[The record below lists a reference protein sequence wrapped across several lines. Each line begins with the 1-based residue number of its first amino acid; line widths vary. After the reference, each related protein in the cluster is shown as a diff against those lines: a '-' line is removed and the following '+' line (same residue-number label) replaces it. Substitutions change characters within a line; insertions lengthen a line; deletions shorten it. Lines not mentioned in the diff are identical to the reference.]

1 MPCASSPSASERYRS
16 RQPPITSKFSS
27 ANPAGSIFAWQ
38 AAQLCRV
45 RCLSSCWRIVTAPRM
60 SGSMAGTLGGG
71 GGGFLPGKRDRER
84 GGEGKRGELRGG
96 RNLKK
101 KKKPE
106 CPGAAYWERSAMLR
120 NCILRGWF
128 LGLRSRSNAR
138 RFVTVWLVVSWVV
151 IVMSYAIWLMP

>member
-96 RNLKK
+96 RIIKK
-101 KKKPE
+101 KKRGRWRWALSLNETKTPE
-106 CPGAAYWERSAMLR
+106 KRAA
-120 NCILRGWF
+120 I
-128 LGLRSRSNAR
+128 AR
-138 RFVTVWLVVSWVV
+138 RVEDALTG
-151 IVMSYAIWLMP
+151 